1 MRKGVWY
8 GLLTGLALLLA
19 AYGGGDQSQPDLTL
33 AGISPQNPAVVQGQ
47 TLTLTLTFTSQNGFQ
62 GPVSLRVLEGG
73 QPVSW
78 LSPNSV
84 QRNLNVPRGQ
94 QVQETLQVQVAP
106 NAPTGSRNLTVR
118 AAYGN
123 RVTERALTLTVNA
136 PPDFTISLNPTSLRV
151 QQGGSGTTRLTIT
164 PQNGFTGTVS
174 LSLAAGRDPVPQGLS
189 LSPQSVQVSGANP
202 VNQTL
207 TVSASSSTP
216 TGTHRLKV
224 RGTSGSLVKE
234 VDLTLTVTAPLRAT
248 LDWTPLFLLALGY
261 LLLFLFARTY
271 LIACPSRALARA
283 QLEGLWAEHV
293 EGREEGQKQEEDQ
306 RKRDAREDVRQC
318 LEEAKK
324 LLQGS
329 LDKAEKLPQGSSDE
343 DKKHQG
349 CDLARLWGWICSRLS
364 LLFWNGEREMAA
376 WALMHRAERRAAA
389 LMGDEEVRA
398 RLVRGLGE
406 LGAFPEEE
414 KALWQKQLKCAL
426 GREGQGQKE
435 QGSLSGSREWGPTEQ
450 RALLEEFLA
459 ALYNA
464 RDTRYARLLTLHNKA
479 AWLLPVGLGLWV
491 ALGFF
496 APGLPNGLSL
506 GTGLLLG
513 FLGGVL
519 SRLLRVVA
527 AKELPTD
534 YGAYWVPL
542 FLAPVL
548 GALGAVGG
556 YLVFW
561 ALVEVRALGEGLKP
575 LLSPPA
581 AYGLFVALGFS
592 ERLLKGL
599 TERLED
605 QALKQEDQGKEKPKG
620 DGKEG
625 QGKPQDQQPKQ

>member
-1 MRKGVWY
+1 MAAAWWSACAS
-8 GLLTGLALLLA
+8 LALAQDLLQEPA
-19 AYGGGDQSQPDLTL
+19 
-33 AGISPQNPAVVQGQ
+33 SPG
-47 TLTLTLTFTSQNGFQ
+47 
-62 GPVSLRVLEGG
+62 R
-73 QPVSW
+73 
-78 LSPNSV
+78 
-84 QRNLNVPRGQ
+84 
-94 QVQETLQVQVAP
+94 AP
-106 NAPTGSRNLTVR
+106 
-118 AAYGN
+118 
-123 RVTERALTLTVNA
+123 
-136 PPDFTISLNPTSLRV
+136 
-151 QQGGSGTTRLTIT
+151 
-164 PQNGFTGTVS
+164 
-174 LSLAAGRDPVPQGLS
+174 GL
-189 LSPQSVQVSGANP
+189 
-202 VNQTL
+202 
-207 TVSASSSTP
+207 
-216 TGTHRLKV
+216 
-224 RGTSGSLVKE
+224 
-234 VDLTLTVTAPLRAT
+234 
-248 LDWTPLFLLALGY
+248 PLFLLVLALGY
-261 LLLFLFARTY
+261 LLLFLIARTY

-306 RKRDAREDVRQC
+306 RKQDAREDTEEC
-318 LEEAKK
+318 LRKARD
-324 LLQGS
+324 LLEGR
-329 LDKAEKLPQGSSDE
+329 G
-343 DKKHQG
+343 
-349 CDLARLWGWICSRLS
+349 RWGRIVACLS
-364 LLFWNGEREMAA
+364 LLFWNGQREMAA
-376 WALMHRAERRAAA
+376 WALMHRAERRAVV
-389 LMGDEEVRA
+389 LMEDEEVRA

-406 LGAFPEEE
+406 LGVFSEEE
-414 KALWQKQLKCAL
+414 RALWQKQLKRAL
-426 GREGQGQKE
+426 GLEGQDPQ
-435 QGSLSGSREWGPTEQ
+435 QGSPSQGGGSGQEVAARALSPSTDPQEPGQGSGQAESNARCCQKPDSRVQ

-479 AWLLPVGLGLWV
+479 AWLLLVGLGLAV

-581 AYGLFVALGFS
+581 AYGLLVVLGFS
-592 ERLLKGL
+592 ERLLEGL
-599 TERLED
+599 TKRLED

-620 DGKEG
+620 DGKED
-625 QGKPQDQQPKQ
+625 QGKPQDQTAKH

>member
-1 MRKGVWY
+1 MAAAWWSACASLALAQDLLQEPASPGGAP
-8 GLLTGLALLLA
+8 GLL
-19 AYGGGDQSQPDLTL
+19 
-33 AGISPQNPAVVQGQ
+33 
-47 TLTLTLTFTSQNGFQ
+47 
-62 GPVSLRVLEGG
+62 
-73 QPVSW
+73 
-78 LSPNSV
+78 
-84 QRNLNVPRGQ
+84 
-94 QVQETLQVQVAP
+94 
-106 NAPTGSRNLTVR
+106 
-118 AAYGN
+118 
-123 RVTERALTLTVNA
+123 
-136 PPDFTISLNPTSLRV
+136 
-151 QQGGSGTTRLTIT
+151 
-164 PQNGFTGTVS
+164 
-174 LSLAAGRDPVPQGLS
+174 
-189 LSPQSVQVSGANP
+189 
-202 VNQTL
+202 
-207 TVSASSSTP
+207 
-216 TGTHRLKV
+216 
-224 RGTSGSLVKE
+224 
-234 VDLTLTVTAPLRAT
+234 
-248 LDWTPLFLLALGY
+248 LFLLALGY

-293 EGREEGQKQEEDQ
+293 EGWEEGRKQEDDQ
-306 RKRDAREDVRQC
+306 KKRDAQEDIKEC
-318 LEEAKK
+318 LQKARD
-324 LLQGS
+324 LLEGRGFWDQIG
-329 LDKAEKLPQGSSDE
+329 AF
-343 DKKHQG
+343 
-349 CDLARLWGWICSRLS
+349 LS
-364 LLFWNGEREMAA
+364 LLFWNGKREMAA
-376 WALMHRAERRAAA
+376 WALMHRAERRAVV
-389 LMGDEEVRA
+389 LMEDEEVRA

-406 LGAFPEEE
+406 LGAFPKEERE
-414 KALWQKQLKCAL
+414 FWQKQLKCAL
-426 GREGQGQKE
+426 GLEGQGQKE
-435 QGSLSGSREWGPTEQ
+435 QGSLSGCQERVPKEQ

-459 ALYNA
+459 ALYDA

-479 AWLLPVGLGLWV
+479 AWLLLVGLGLWV

>member
-1 MRKGVWY
+1 MAAAWWSACASLALAQDLLQEPASPGGAP
-8 GLLTGLALLLA
+8 GLL
-19 AYGGGDQSQPDLTL
+19 
-33 AGISPQNPAVVQGQ
+33 
-47 TLTLTLTFTSQNGFQ
+47 
-62 GPVSLRVLEGG
+62 
-73 QPVSW
+73 
-78 LSPNSV
+78 
-84 QRNLNVPRGQ
+84 
-94 QVQETLQVQVAP
+94 
-106 NAPTGSRNLTVR
+106 
-118 AAYGN
+118 
-123 RVTERALTLTVNA
+123 
-136 PPDFTISLNPTSLRV
+136 
-151 QQGGSGTTRLTIT
+151 
-164 PQNGFTGTVS
+164 
-174 LSLAAGRDPVPQGLS
+174 
-189 LSPQSVQVSGANP
+189 
-202 VNQTL
+202 
-207 TVSASSSTP
+207 
-216 TGTHRLKV
+216 
-224 RGTSGSLVKE
+224 
-234 VDLTLTVTAPLRAT
+234 
-248 LDWTPLFLLALGY
+248 LFLLALGY
-261 LLLFLFARTY
+261 FLLFLFARTY

-283 QLEGLWAEHV
+283 QLEGLWAEYV

-414 KALWQKQLKCAL
+414 KALWQKQLKRAL
-426 GREGQGQKE
+426 GLEGQDPQ
-435 QGSLSGSREWGPTEQ
+435 QGSPSQGGGPSNEIVPSALSPSTDPQEPGQGSGQAESNARCCQKPDPRVQ

-479 AWLLPVGLGLWV
+479 AWLLLVGLGLWV

-561 ALVEVRALGEGLKP
+561 ALVEAKALGEGLKP

-620 DGKEG
+620 DGKG
-625 QGKPQDQQPKQ
+625 DQGKPQDQQPKQ

>member
-1 MRKGVWY
+1 MAAAWWSACAS
-8 GLLTGLALLLA
+8 LALAQDLLQEPA
-19 AYGGGDQSQPDLTL
+19 SPGG
-33 AGISPQNPAVVQGQ
+33 
-47 TLTLTLTFTSQNGFQ
+47 
-62 GPVSLRVLEGG
+62 
-73 QPVSW
+73 
-78 LSPNSV
+78 
-84 QRNLNVPRGQ
+84 
-94 QVQETLQVQVAP
+94 AP
-106 NAPTGSRNLTVR
+106 
-118 AAYGN
+118 
-123 RVTERALTLTVNA
+123 
-136 PPDFTISLNPTSLRV
+136 
-151 QQGGSGTTRLTIT
+151 
-164 PQNGFTGTVS
+164 
-174 LSLAAGRDPVPQGLS
+174 GL
-189 LSPQSVQVSGANP
+189 
-202 VNQTL
+202 
-207 TVSASSSTP
+207 
-216 TGTHRLKV
+216 
-224 RGTSGSLVKE
+224 
-234 VDLTLTVTAPLRAT
+234 
-248 LDWTPLFLLALGY
+248 PLFCLALGY

-293 EGREEGQKQEEDQ
+293 EREPQKDDQ
-306 RKRDAREDVRQC
+306 YGRDAREDIKEC
-318 LEEAKK
+318 LQKAGD
-324 LLQGS
+324 LLEGRGFWSQIGA
-329 LDKAEKLPQGSSDE
+329 L
-343 DKKHQG
+343 
-349 CDLARLWGWICSRLS
+349 LS
-364 LLFWNGEREMAA
+364 LLLWNGEREMAA

-389 LMGDEEVRA
+389 LMSDEEVRA

-414 KALWQKQLKCAL
+414 RALWQKQLKRAL
-426 GREGQGQKE
+426 GLEGQDPQ
-435 QGSLSGSREWGPTEQ
+435 QGSPSQGGGSGQEVAARALSPSTDPQEPGQGSGQAESNARCCQKPDPRVQ

-459 ALYNA
+459 ALYDA

-479 AWLLPVGLGLWV
+479 AWLLLVGLGLAV

-513 FLGGVL
+513 FLGGLL

-527 AKELPTD
+527 TKELPTD

-581 AYGLFVALGFS
+581 AYGLLVVLGFS
-592 ERLLKGL
+592 ERLLEGL
-599 TERLED
+599 TKRLED

-625 QGKPQDQQPKQ
+625 QGKPQDQPARR